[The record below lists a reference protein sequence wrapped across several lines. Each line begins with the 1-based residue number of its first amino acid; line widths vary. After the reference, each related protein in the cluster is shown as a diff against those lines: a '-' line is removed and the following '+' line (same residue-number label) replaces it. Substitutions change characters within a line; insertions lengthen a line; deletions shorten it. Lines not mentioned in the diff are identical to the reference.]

1 MKSQVPLAG
10 VGALAFGV
18 LTWVAFILAN
28 PPGGNYK
35 ASDMADYIAKGHRPS
50 VFISVYLMLL
60 ASVGLLLALA
70 RMRDA
75 IADGQR
81 RSFFWGLSVV
91 TVTAWMAGYAL
102 VVTPSTALAF
112 SSGDLKTLDPSLVYT
127 LSEGGWAMMYGA
139 GGLMLGVALITFAL
153 RPVAVP
159 AWVRWATLVGGI
171 ASLFAIAWF
180 PMFVVYLWAIVI
192 GLWLLVAGRE
202 RATEPTVQT
211 A

>member
-1 MKSQVPLAG
+1 LKSQAMLAG

-18 LTWVAFILAN
+18 ITWVAFMIAN

-35 ASDMADYIAKGHRPS
+35 ASDMASYIAKGHRPS

-60 ASVGLLLALA
+60 ATVGLLLALA
-70 RMRDA
+70 RLRDA
-75 IADGQR
+75 IEPGAR
-81 RSFFWGLSVV
+81 RSFFWGLSIAAA
-91 TVTAWMAGYAL
+91 TSWMAGYAL

-127 LSEGGWAMMYGA
+127 LAEGGWAMMYGA

-159 AWVRWATLVGGI
+159 AWVRWVTLVGGV
-171 ASLFAIAWF
+171 ASFAAIAWF
-180 PMFVVYLWAIVI
+180 PMFLVYIWAIVI
-192 GLWLLVAGRE
+192 GLWFLVADRE
-202 RATEPTVQT
+202 RAAEPTLQ
-211 A
+211 AA